1 MKSKNYQIH
10 KIVFVTILITALLDM
25 NGYIRTGDSF
35 FFVFISLLF
44 LLYGLEK
51 LGFFLSIFEGIKH
64 MIQFLSNK
72 IKNITIKIKNFFFK
86 SKKTKTIKRGN
97 SLVKK
102 SKKKA

>member
-1 MKSKNYQIH
+1 MKNKNYQVH
-10 KIVFVTILITALLDM
+10 KIVFVSILITAMLDM
-25 NGYIRTGDSF
+25 NGYLRTSDSF
-35 FFVFISLLF
+35 FFIFISLLF

-64 MIQFLSNK
+64 MIRSLSNK

-97 SLVKK
+97 SLLKK